1 MRTMNAVAQSLSGW
15 TESEAQER
23 PLDAVFRIVN
33 EDSGARS
40 RTPSP
45 GCSGK
50 DGSRPRQPHG
60 PPVPKRARH
69 PDRRQCRAHPDAA
82 GRCHRR
88 GAGLPRHHRAP
99 AGRARADARARAR
112 EGGAAR
118 VWRPSARSK
127 DEFVTT
133 LSHELRTPLNAI
145 FGWVHLLRSGALDE
159 AARSHALEVI
169 ERNTRTQTRM
179 VEDLLDM
186 SRIMTGNFRIE
197 PRPVDLEAVIGAA
210 VDAVRPALDAK
221 GVHLATHLDAT
232 AGPVAGDPDRLQQVV
247 WNLLTNAIKFTPR
260 GGRVEVRLERHGS
273 QVQVEVSDTGRGIA
287 ADFLPH
293 VFERFTQA
301 EASSSRTQ
309 PGLGI
314 GLALVRH
321 LVELHGGTV
330 GVSSDGDG
338 QGATFTVRLPVPVTL
353 ERLRADGCADPRAR
367 RARGGS
373 SAAPRGRAHPRGGRR
388 CRCSGALAHRV
399 RACGGAGDG
408 RRLGARRAGRTR
420 GRQSG
425 RARVRHRDAGRRR
438 VRAPA
443 ERQGG
448 RARQPAS
455 RRWP

>member
-1 MRTMNAVAQSLSGW
+1 MLGEGRVVGLANHTVLLSRDGRAIPIDDSAAPIRTPQGGVIGAVLVFRDITARRQAEREQTLALEREKAARR
-15 TESEAQER
+15 ESEA
-23 PLDAVFRIVN
+23 A
-33 EDSGARS
+33 
-40 RTPSP
+40 
-45 GCSGK
+45 
-50 DGSRPRQPHG
+50 
-60 PPVPKRARH
+60 
-69 PDRRQCRAHPDAA
+69 
-82 GRCHRR
+82 
-88 GAGLPRHHRAP
+88 
-99 AGRARADARARAR
+99 
-112 EGGAAR
+112 
-118 VWRPSARSK
+118 ARSK

-179 VEDLLDM
+179 VEDLLDS
-186 SRIMTGNFRIE
+186 SRIMTGNLRIE
-197 PRPVDLEAVIGAA
+197 PRPVDLEAVIRAA

-221 GVHLATHLDAT
+221 GLHLATHLDAA

-338 QGATFTVRLPVPVTL
+338 RGATFTVRLPVPVTL
-353 ERLRADGCADPRAR
+353 ER
-367 RARGGS
+367 
-373 SAAPRGRAHPRGGRR
+373 AP
-388 CRCSGALAHRV
+388 
-399 RACGGAGDG
+399 G
-408 RRLGARRAGRTR
+408 RRLRRIPARPRKRRQRRILCDPSRACTSSRWTTMPMRGSSCVSPSGGR
-420 GRQSG
+420 GR
-425 RARVRHRDAGRRR
+425 R
-438 VRAPA
+438 
-443 ERQGG
+443 
-448 RARQPAS
+448 
-455 RRWP
+455 